1 MDFGPAENLVPVL
14 EQELAGESCAT
25 ENTVHCLPS
34 AFRANVLAS
43 KAKAKPPGPGRGR
56 ARKSNA
62 ATDVEM
68 ASVGADADKDDD
80 EQGIIEIDGDA

>member
-1 MDFGPAENLVPVL
+1 MDFGPAENLVPLL
-14 EQELAGESCAT
+14 EQELAGEVIDC
-25 ENTVHCLPS
+25 EKTVHGLHS

-80 EQGIIEIDGDA
+80 EQGVIEIDGEA